1 MKRCGRRWRVIP
13 VMPDAPIR
21 LSRETMG
28 EVPHGIPR
36 PDNAN
41 YLWIQ
46 LFHSTLN
53 ETGRAGFVMANS
65 AATRGAASR

>member
-1 MKRCGRRWRVIP
+1 MESSITL
-13 VMPDAPIR
+13 IR

>member
-1 MKRCGRRWRVIP
+1 MIR

-21 LSRETMG
+21 LSREMTG

-53 ETGRAGFVMANS
+53 ETGRAGFVMAIS